1 MTLIICTKI
10 IKFYKNKLFS
20 CLALLVFTIFFT
32 SYSFLKSSTDLH
44 IISKKE
50 FETSIN
56 NNSFFKSMSDTTT
69 DKNLCRYEL
78 NAIKYAQDEANKNYG
93 STFDTGRY
101 ISNFKGSVLVVGAG
115 KKSGT
120 KKSNQGK
127 CLLVD
132 FNKDFKHLIEEIKQ
146 LKDLQ
151 KKQNSKKLVTRLYN
165 LEEKLELYKRA
176 FILRNQD
183 ILERYFTIDID
194 KTVQPDMVGSITS
207 ESDMSK
213 IPDNRFDHIE
223 FENVPCNVFLNP
235 TLYKILERITKPG
248 GTISLSVNN
257 SCRRLI
263 VPIIQR
269 TKFGPSYLKELAR
282 KYVTLLGMHPTYHRI
297 NIIVT
302 NH

>member
-1 MTLIICTKI
+1 MILTIKTKI
-10 IKFYKNKLFS
+10 INNFKIYLFS
-20 CLALLVFTIFFT
+20 YWLLLICIVFLT
-32 SYSFLKSSTDLH
+32 SCSFLKSNVDVP

-50 FETSIN
+50 FETSID
-56 NNSFFKSMSDTTT
+56 NNSFLKSIFDTTA
-69 DKNLCRYEL
+69 DKNLCHYEL
-78 NAIKYAQDEANKNYG
+78 NAIKYALNEENKNYG
-93 STFDTGRY
+93 GTFDTGRD
-101 ISNFKGSVLVVGAG
+101 ISNFKGSTLVVGAG
-115 KKSGT
+115 KKSGI

-132 FNKDFKHLIEEIKQ
+132 FNKKFNYLIKEIKQ

-151 KKQNSKKLVTRLYN
+151 KKQNLKKLATRIYK
-165 LEEKLELYKRA
+165 LEEKLELYKKA
-176 FILRNQD
+176 FTLTNQD

-194 KTVQPDMVGSITS
+194 ETLQPDMVGSITS
-207 ESDMSK
+207 ESDMSQ
-213 IPDNRFDHIE
+213 IPDNRFDHVE

-263 VPIIQR
+263 VPIIQQ
-269 TKFGPSYLKELAR
+269 TKFGPSYLKELSQ

-302 NH
+302 ND